1 MAAMLF
7 PPNLSQTP
15 PNAPKRPLSLWE
27 RAGVRVSPTPKLPPK
42 RKGETLRPPLEFVVL
57 SHRS

>member
-7 PPNLSQTP
+7 PPNLTLTP
-15 PNAPKRPLSLWE
+15 ALSLWE

>member
-1 MAAMLF
+1 MAAMMPF
-7 PPNLSQTP
+7 PLTP
-15 PNAPKRPLSLWE
+15 TSPKRPLSRWE
-27 RAGVRVSPTPKLPPK
+27 RARPTPKPPAK